1 MKLHELIIAGAIGAL
16 LAAAGIKTMS
26 PELKEKADE
35 VTFFATVKDRNL
47 VIMSEITG
55 RNLFE
60 GMSSAITPEE
70 IETLALE
77 MKAAGTVQDI
87 QILTPEV
94 EADAAAAV
102 TRWNSTQNN

>member
-1 MKLHELIIAGAIGAL
+1 MKLHELIISGAIGAL

-60 GMSSAITPEE
+60 GMSSAISPDE
-70 IETLALE
+70 IRALAEE
-77 MKAAGTVQDI
+77 MKAAGTI
-87 QILTPEV
+87 QGTDFLTPEV
-94 EADAAAAV
+94 ITEANAAV